1 MPDVRL
7 VNRAHTGRNSARL
20 AVPSTRGTPSVKRS
34 VVLLLGVTILLLGLV
49 APAAAHN
56 VVIDPNGEGET
67 KQLWVGGFD
76 VPGQGG
82 ALHTTPI
89 GTLPPSHFNGLP
101 QACEATGDNA
111 AVTFVAPPFGV
122 PGDDTSQH
130 GVQH

>member
-1 MPDVRL
+1 M
-7 VNRAHTGRNSARL
+7 
-20 AVPSTRGTPSVKRS
+20 KRS
-34 VVLLLGVTILLLGLV
+34 VVLALGVTVLLLGLV
-49 APAAAHN
+49 APVAAHN

-76 VPGQGG
+76 VPGQGR

-101 QACEATGDNA
+101 QACNATADNPS
-111 AVTFVAPPFGV
+111 AVTFVAPPFGI
-122 PGDDTSQH
+122 PADDTCQH